1 MWCNMMVETTLLC
14 SGTVW
19 PIGWQ
24 RLGIALLTESL
35 RWSAFGL
42 LGATTTVDH
51 VERIQEALHFVNGR
65 GLETA
70 IEEFQLPFQADE
82 LRETFYTWVSHQRTP
97 YSP

>member
-1 MWCNMMVETTLLC
+1 MANTTVLL

-19 PIGWQ
+19 LLGWQ
-24 RLGIALLTESL
+24 HLGVAILTESL

-42 LGATTTVDH
+42 LGATTTAEH
-51 VERIQEALHFVNGR
+51 VQRITEAQHFIDGR

-82 LRETFYTWVSHQRTP
+82 LRETFYTWVGHQRTP